1 MPQAKDQRDFLH
13 EYMTGGHTKYGKAKA
28 TPKPTQAKSGTPNGP
43 AQFKQEPSQVPD
55 GGWFCASMAPG
66 GCIPPSPP
74 SLSSSSSSSDEDS
87 LDGSSSS
94 AYCSDSS
101 TVSSGSGHSHLQK
114 TLGEKRRQKKQKHE
128 AKCIRKALAGVKI
141 KPPFS
146 WNGTPDLDL
155 FNQWTYEVDTWWELY
170 GLSDKLAIKLV
181 VQFLTRVAG
190 KFFMKHVSTC
200 QSEWTMMSL
209 YEALF
214 DYCFP
219 TDYKAQLRLRLERS
233 VQGKA
238 KVCDFVC
245 EIQHLTARFPD
256 VSDFQLTQI
265 FWRGVHG
272 YIRVYLIEKGLHPER
287 MLLDKMVKYAVRRE
301 EAYLEAQCDECA
313 FEGLVPGCTWGCFA
327 NCMSGP
333 KPYQP
338 ACKQHDR
345 HEHHPE
351 PHDHRE
357 QGN

>member
-155 FNQWTYEVDTWWELY
+155 FDQWTYEVDTWQELY

-200 QSEWTMMSL
+200 QSEWTMTSL

-219 TDYKAQLRLRLERS
+219 TDYKAQLRLRLEHS

-238 KVCDFVC
+238 KVHDFMR

-272 YIRVYLIEKGLHPER
+272 YIHMYLIEKGLHPEH
-287 MLLDKMVKYAVRRE
+287 MLLDRMVKYAARCE